1 MACDN
6 ANSLPV
12 DGCAEPGYVFL
23 AMSKVKSTLRA
34 VDEFQQQHAWLAF
47 PVAVWKKFGD
57 DQAGNLA
64 ALIAYYSFVAIFPLL
79 LVLVTVLDLVL
90 KNDPGLQ
97 HQLLNSALS
106 QYPVIGPQLGHIGPL
121 SATGLPLVVGLLGT
135 FFGVRGVAS
144 AIQNAL
150 NTVWEIPIA
159 RRPGF
164 PWSWLRSF
172 GLMVVIGLG
181 LVFTT
186 FLSTS
191 ASVGA
196 ARVLPGHWATV
207 ALVVST
213 VAALVV
219 SLVVSV
225 GVFWL
230 AFRLGTA
237 KEIGWRQLRL
247 GAVIAGVIWQ
257 ILQSVG
263 GYFVSHQLAH
273 ASPLYGTFAV
283 VIGLLAWLY
292 LEAELTLYAVEINV
306 VLAFRLWPRSIAPPP
321 YTEQDRQAFQ
331 LYAQME
337 ERTKHE
343 DVAVEDPDSEGE
355 DDREKTSG

>member
-1 MACDN
+1 MN
-6 ANSLPV
+6 
-12 DGCAEPGYVFL
+12 
-23 AMSKVKSTLRA
+23 KVKRAVRA
-34 VDEFQQQHAWLAF
+34 VDTLQQRHAWLAV

-79 LVLVTVLDLVL
+79 LVLVTVLNIVL

-106 QYPVIGPQLGHIGPL
+106 QYPVIGQQLGHISPL
-121 SATGLPLVVGLLGT
+121 TQTGLPLVVGLLGT
-135 FFGVRGVAS
+135 FFGARGVAA

-164 PWSWLRSF
+164 PWSSLRSL

-191 ASVGA
+191 ASGGA
-196 ARVLPGHWATV
+196 ARILPGHWATV

-213 VAALVV
+213 VAALLV
-219 SLVVSV
+219 SLVVSI

-237 KEIGWRQLRL
+237 PEIGWRQLRL
-247 GAVIAGVIWQ
+247 GAVIGGGIWQ
-257 ILQSVG
+257 VLQYVG
-263 GYFVSHQLAH
+263 GYFISHQLAH
-273 ASPLYGTFAV
+273 ASPIYGTFAV

-306 VLAFRLWPRSIAPPP
+306 VVAFRLWPRSVAPPP

-337 ERTKHE
+337 ERSK
-343 DVAVEDPDSEGE
+343 DMDIVVGDSDPEGN
-355 DDREKTSG
+355 DDRQQTSG